1 METAHNTVARLSAQ
15 FDLRPA
21 ASAPELL
28 AAPTAAALPTV
39 TGEVEV
45 FAIDPVIADTAALL
59 AATGLGPET
68 SANCV
73 LVAGSRSGEERIAA
87 CLVLVLAHTRADVN
101 KRVKKLLDVR
111 KASFLTMDRAVGESG
126 MEYGGIGPIGLPEN
140 YRILIDSR
148 VAEADALIIG
158 SGIRGSK
165 LLLSGPTLAS
175 LPTAEVIEGLANEI
189 D

>member
-1 METAHNTVARLSAQ
+1 MTTKERISTQ
-15 FDLRPA
+15 FTLQPA
-21 ASAPELL
+21 AGAPELL
-28 AAPTAAALPTV
+28 AEATANALSTV
-39 TGEVEV
+39 TGDVEV
-45 FAIDPVIADTAALL
+45 FAIDPEIADTAALL
-59 AATGLGPET
+59 DAADLPPAT

-87 CLVLVLAHTRADVN
+87 CMVLANTRADVN

-111 KASFLTMDRAVGESG
+111 KASFLPLERAVTESG

-140 YRILIDSR
+140 YRVLIDSR
-148 VAEADALIIG
+148 VAEATELIIG

-165 LLLSGPTLAS
+165 LLLSGSALAS
-175 LPTAEVIEGLANEI
+175 LPGAEVVEGLANDI

>member
-1 METAHNTVARLSAQ
+1 MNTALPTRARLSAQ
-15 FDLRPA
+15 FDVRPA
-21 ASAPELL
+21 AQAPDLM

-39 TGEVEV
+39 TGDVEV
-45 FAIDPVIADTAALL
+45 FAIDPEIADTAALL

-73 LVAGSRSGEERIAA
+73 LVAGARSGEERIAA
-87 CLVLVLAHTRADVN
+87 CLVLADTRADVN

-111 KASFLTMDRAVGESG
+111 KASFLPMDRAVGESG
-126 MEYGGIGPIGLPEN
+126 MEYGGIGPIGLPGT

-148 VAEADALIIG
+148 VAEADELIIG

-165 LLLSGPTLAS
+165 LLLSGAALAS
-175 LPTAEVIEGLANEI
+175 LPGAEVIEGLATTIN
-189 D
+189 

>member
-1 METAHNTVARLSAQ
+1 MDTKERISTQ
-15 FDLRPA
+15 FALQPA
-21 ASAPELL
+21 SSAPELL
-28 AAPTAAALPTV
+28 AEPTAKALPAI
-39 TGEVEV
+39 TGDVDV
-45 FAIDPVIADTAALL
+45 FAIDPQIADTAALL
-59 AATGLGPET
+59 NATGLGPET

-87 CLVLVLAHTRADVN
+87 CMVLANTRADVN

-111 KASFLTMDRAVGESG
+111 KASFLPMDRAVTESG
-126 MEYGGIGPIGLPEN
+126 MEYGGIGPLGLPEG

-148 VAEADALIIG
+148 VAEAEEIIIG

-165 LLLSGPTLAS
+165 LILSGAALAS
-175 LPTAEVIEGLANEI
+175 LPTAEVVEGLANEI

>member
-1 METAHNTVARLSAQ
+1 MTTKERISTQ
-15 FDLRPA
+15 FTLQPA
-21 ASAPELL
+21 ESAPELL
-28 AAPTAAALPTV
+28 AESTAAAVPTI

-45 FAIDPVIADTAALL
+45 FAIDPQIADTAALL
-59 AATGLGPET
+59 DATDLSPAT

-87 CLVLVLAHTRADVN
+87 CMVLANTRADVN

-111 KASFLTMDRAVGESG
+111 KASFLPLDRAVAESG

-140 YRILIDSR
+140 YRVLIDSR
-148 VAEADALIIG
+148 VAEARELLIG

-165 LLLSGPTLAS
+165 ILLSGAALAS
-175 LPTAEVIEGLANEI
+175 LPGAEVVEGLANEI
-189 D
+189 G

>member
-1 METAHNTVARLSAQ
+1 METAHNTVARLRAQ

-87 CLVLVLAHTRADVN
+87 CLVLAHTRADVN

-148 VAEADALIIG
+148 VAEAEALIIG

-175 LPTAEVIEGLANEI
+175 LPAAEVIEGLATEI

>member
-1 METAHNTVARLSAQ
+1 MTTKERLSIQ
-15 FDLRPA
+15 FALRPA
-21 ASAPELL
+21 AAAPELM
-28 AAPTAAALPTV
+28 AESTAQELPSIS
-39 TGEVEV
+39 GDVEV
-45 FAIDPVIADTAALL
+45 FAIDPQIADTAALL
-59 AATGLGPET
+59 DATDLPAAT

-87 CLVLVLAHTRADVN
+87 CMVLANTRADVN

-111 KASFLTMDRAVGESG
+111 KASFLPLDRAVSESG

-140 YRILIDSR
+140 YRVLIDSR
-148 VAEADALIIG
+148 VAEAEELIIG

-165 LLLSGPTLAS
+165 LLLSGSALAS
-175 LPTAEVIEGLANEI
+175 LPGAEVIDGLANDI